1 MGNVAVHGV
10 EQWER
15 RDGFEL
21 MARQGNEERE
31 RERERE
37 RGRAAAAAAATVAAT
52 AQQHS
57 RRKID
62 ACEL

>member
-37 RGRAAAAAAATVAAT
+37 REEVR
-52 AQQHS
+52 QQQQQQQ
-57 RRKID
+57 
-62 ACEL
+62 